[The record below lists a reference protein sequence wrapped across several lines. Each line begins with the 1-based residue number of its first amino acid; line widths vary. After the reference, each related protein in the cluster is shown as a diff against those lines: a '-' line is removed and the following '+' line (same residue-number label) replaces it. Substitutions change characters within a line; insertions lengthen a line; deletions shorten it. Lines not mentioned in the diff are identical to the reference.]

1 MGDTLGDRVSNG
13 STNTQSNP
21 FIPSKHPTSSTNKT
35 PSFGYFFFIAR
46 LQIVLSL
53 SFENA

>member
-1 MGDTLGDRVSNG
+1 MGDILGDRVSNG